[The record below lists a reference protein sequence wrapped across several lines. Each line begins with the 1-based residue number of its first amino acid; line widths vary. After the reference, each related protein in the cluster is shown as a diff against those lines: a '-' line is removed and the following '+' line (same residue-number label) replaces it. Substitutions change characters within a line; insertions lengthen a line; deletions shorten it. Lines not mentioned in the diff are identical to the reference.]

1 MIEEYKRW
9 EISHNSFAFWR
20 DDQLIATSPDYD
32 VDCDQDGF
40 FVCNG
45 EILKNVTNCPLI
57 RAVNLDGFLKPAN
70 VHRPTR
76 FDRVR

>member
-9 EISHNSFAFWR
+9 EISNNSFAFWR

-45 EILKNVTNCPLI
+45 STLTAATIEELRTLIDEHIESCDELPTNQ
-57 RAVNLDGFLKPAN
+57 GSSS
-70 VHRPTR
+70 
-76 FDRVR
+76 

>member
-9 EISHNSFAFWR
+9 EIRHNSFAFWR

-45 EILKNVTNCPLI
+45 EILTAATIEELRTLIDEHIESCDELPTNL
-57 RAVNLDGFLKPAN
+57 GSSS
-70 VHRPTR
+70 
-76 FDRVR
+76 